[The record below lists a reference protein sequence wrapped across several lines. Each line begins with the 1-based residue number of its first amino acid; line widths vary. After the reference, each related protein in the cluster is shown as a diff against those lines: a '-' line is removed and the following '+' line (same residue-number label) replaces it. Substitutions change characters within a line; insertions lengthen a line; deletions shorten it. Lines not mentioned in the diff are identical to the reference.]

1 MSLTIN
7 HQTNDISASSGSM
20 TIDGA
25 AVGGGGGAME
35 FIASTGA
42 ISNGTTDIVFTSS
55 HFDSSKYRNYVFK
68 FANLIPVSD
77 SSVRLRVSYDNGSNY
92 QTGDIYKTGPF
103 TIDDYLKLMGW
114 SVGGAANES
123 GASGEFYLFNPHD
136 TTAYTQASSFLFG
149 EWFNGG
155 LYIPADDQR
164 IFYIQNTS
172 SINNIKIYLT
182 TGNFESGFV
191 DMYGL
196 KKS

>member
-20 TIDGA
+20 TIDGS
-25 AVGGGGGAME
+25 AVGGGGGAFE

-92 QTGDIYKTGPF
+92 QTGNIYKTGPF
-103 TIDDYLKLMGW
+103 TIDDYLKLIGW

-155 LYIPADDQR
+155 LYVPADDQR